1 MSIVTLIRLKIAY
14 FFPELIFLLSSA
26 FVTRSNAKK
35 IIHSKRW
42 RNQPIWVIYWLGYNW
57 TSIKQLLWYWVM
69 NIRRRRE
76 KKRWDTKESKKTLGL
91 VFKCCF
97 LYQTFRGWLFS
108 HLCGSAMFWMLF
120 LSHVENWVLFI
131 PILNVITC
139 KRRTFNWLLY
149 PSTLDAVNPSSGNSS
164 SLSHYLHEHINH
176 NLKNGKEILLNF
188 MSSMNLFHHAT
199 QIKYELNS
207 EKQGFGR

>member
-1 MSIVTLIRLKIAY
+1 MSIVTLIRLKIVY

-35 IIHSKRW
+35 NIHSKRW

-76 KKRWDTKESKKTLGL
+76 KKRWDTKERKKTLGL

-97 LYQTFRGWLFS
+97 LYQAFRGWLFS
-108 HLCGSAMFWMLF
+108 HLCGSATFWMLF
-120 LSHVENWVLFI
+120 IPCRKLRVVHSNLKCGYMQTENVQLTFISKHPRCCKSIKWKFLFS
-131 PILNVITC
+131 V
-139 KRRTFNWLLY
+139 
-149 PSTLDAVNPSSGNSS
+149 
-164 SLSHYLHEHINH
+164 SLSAWAY
-176 NLKNGKEILLNF
+176 KPYFK
-188 MSSMNLFHHAT
+188 
-199 QIKYELNS
+199 K
-207 EKQGFGR
+207 

>member
-1 MSIVTLIRLKIAY
+1 MSIVTLIRLKIVY

-26 FVTRSNAKK
+26 FVPRSNAKN
-35 IIHSKRW
+35 IHSKRW

-57 TSIKQLLWYWVM
+57 TSIKQLLWYRVKNM
-69 NIRRRRE
+69 RRRRE
-76 KKRWDTKESKKTLGL
+76 KKKMGYKREKKTLVWFL
-91 VFKCCF
+91 SAVFYTK
-97 LYQTFRGWLFS
+97 
-108 HLCGSAMFWMLF
+108 HLGVDYFHICVEVPRFECF

-131 PILNVITC
+131 PILNEIAC

-176 NLKNGKEILLNF
+176 ILKNSMEIL
-188 MSSMNLFHHAT
+188 
-199 QIKYELNS
+199 
-207 EKQGFGR
+207 